1 MKKLKTKTK
10 VYQNMK
16 ETLIISVALKEEM
29 VK

>member
-10 VYQNMK
+10 MYQNMK

>member
-16 ETLIISVALKEEM
+16 ETVIISVALKEEM